1 MVPRRSI
8 ACAGSF
14 PAVSTHF
21 EPRLEDPHEPGDL
34 PGSTEE
40 GPNTDIEVTSRMGGF
55 IREETST
62 RRGSVSYAVRSRIGD
77 GRFAGN
83 RSPAR
88 QSRKNQV
95 SKRTAFLVCA
105 ALVCVASYASA
116 TTEYRT
122 PGSALIIGNRD
133 QEAPYAHRDALAFE
147 HFVLNVRRF
156 DPGQVRLLRD
166 ATETEITSALQSV
179 GHQESPEV
187 IVYFSGHR
195 IRGTGGARDPLDL
208 LFTNVPGVNA
218 RVMHIL
224 LETSPASTA
233 EQTLRRSFFKEAGY
247 EFAALV
253 AASPNE
259 TALADE
265 RARQGLFTLH
275 LLDALY
281 GWADDNGDGQVTAA
295 EAKTYLDDTMTE
307 YARRELGRSQ
317 TARLVGTGD
326 VAISMEPAVP
336 AFGAPPA
343 PAVSGREGRVA
354 SQAPDP
360 TAWSVEAILSLN
372 RAERRLIQRGLASA
386 QLDVGPLDGI
396 FGPRTRAAIAQWQA
410 RRGEPP
416 IGYLDA
422 EGAAALLAAG
432 RAAFPS
438 EATPENG
445 TGR

>member
-8 ACAGSF
+8 ACAASYLS
-14 PAVSTHF
+14 VSTHS
-21 EPRLEDPHEPGDL
+21 ESRLEDPHEPGDL

-55 IREETST
+55 IREVTSA
-62 RRGSVSYAVRSRIGD
+62 RRGSVSHAVRSRIGD
-77 GRFAGN
+77 GRLAGN
-83 RSPAR
+83 RPLAR
-88 QSRKNQV
+88 QSRKNKV

-105 ALVCVASYASA
+105 ALVSVASYASA
-116 TTEYRT
+116 ATEYRT

-133 QEAPYAHRDALAFE
+133 QAAPYAHRDALAFE

-195 IRGTGGARDPLDL
+195 IRGAGGARDPMDL

-224 LETSPASTA
+224 LETSPAGTA
-233 EQTLRRSFFKEAGY
+233 EQTLQRSFFTEAGY
-247 EFAALV
+247 KFAALV

-326 VAISMEPAVP
+326 AAISMEPAVP

-343 PAVSGREGRVA
+343 PAAPA
-354 SQAPDP
+354 S
-360 TAWSVEAILSLN
+360 TAWSVEAMLSLN

-386 QLDVGPLDGI
+386 ELDVGPLDGI
-396 FGPRTRAAIAQWQA
+396 FGPRTRAAIAQWQVG
-410 RRGEPP
+410 RGEPP

-432 RAAFPS
+432 QAAVPS
-438 EATPENG
+438 GVAPENG
-445 TGR
+445 TDR